1 MSSRMDKYKNQPD
14 TEEYIP
20 TRSDKFK
27 GLYKQVYNA
36 YDEFENLIIPSNA
49 KEIDIKD
56 LQKEITYR
64 DDYKKVKEYSNII
77 NTNNQVIRKEQVKEL
92 QRKENEIY
100 DIKELLNKALEE
112 KQKPELI
119 GSTLSNEN
127 YLKKLKMDKYD
138 ATKTNI
144 EQVKEMYNEIAK
156 DSKEDEEE
164 SLLKTANLS
173 LEILSDL
180 KGDNEET
187 MVSIPIKKISKE
199 DDVAID
205 KDFFSSTYK
214 FNKKDFDNKKDDGSF
229 KTKKE
234 DENEDDDCYDET
246 THKYF
251 FKILLLVFGISL
263 VVIIAIYLFNY
274 FNRV

>member
-14 TEEYIP
+14 SKEFIP

-56 LQKEITYR
+56 LQKEIANR
-64 DDYKKVKEYSNII
+64 DDYQKVKEYNNII
-77 NTNNQVIRKEQVKEL
+77 NTNNQIIRKEQIKEQ

-112 KQKPELI
+112 KKKPELI
-119 GSTLSNEN
+119 GPTLSNEN
-127 YLKKLKMDKYD
+127 YLKRLKMDNYD

-144 EQVKEMYNEIAK
+144 EQVKEMYKEIAK
-156 DSKEDEEE
+156 DSKEDDED

-187 MVSIPIKKISKE
+187 IVNIPMKPKLQEKNIN
-199 DDVAID
+199 ID
-205 KDFFSSTYK
+205 KDFFSNTYK
-214 FNKKDFDNKKDDGSF
+214 FNKKDFDNKKDDDNQPQ
-229 KTKKE
+229 KE
-234 DENEDDDCYDET
+234 EDDDDDDCYDKT
-246 THKYF
+246 SNKYF

>member
-1 MSSRMDKYKNQPD
+1 MSSRMDKYKNQPVSK
-14 TEEYIP
+14 EFIP

-56 LQKEITYR
+56 LQKEIANR
-64 DDYKKVKEYSNII
+64 DDYQKVKEYNNII
-77 NTNNQVIRKEQVKEL
+77 NTNNQIIRKEQIKEQ

-112 KQKPELI
+112 KKKPELI
-119 GSTLSNEN
+119 GPTLSNEN
-127 YLKKLKMDKYD
+127 YLKKLKMDNYD

-144 EQVKEMYNEIAK
+144 EQVKEMYKEIAK
-156 DSKEDEEE
+156 DSKEDDED

-187 MVSIPIKKISKE
+187 IVNIPMKPKLQEKNIN
-199 DDVAID
+199 ID
-205 KDFFSSTYK
+205 KDFFSNTYK
-214 FNKKDFDNKKDDGSF
+214 FNKKDFDNKKDDDNQPQ
-229 KTKKE
+229 KE
-234 DENEDDDCYDET
+234 EDDDDDCYDKT
-246 THKYF
+246 SNKYF

>member
-1 MSSRMDKYKNQPD
+1 MDKYKNQPD

-199 DDVAID
+199 DDVVID